1 MTERPNEM
9 AIRASPASVAGRMG
23 RASRFLALAN
33 LVLLSVALLML
44 ACLWAWGSSN
54 PHDPNIIGRGVL
66 IFVFS
71 NALVI
76 GGGLLVAA
84 LTLVGLCLA
93 FVGLLA
99 TEEPPSREGRRR
111 CGISLLFHAGVA
123 VFGLLVLVLLALYYP
138 YLGWKFQVS

>member
-1 MTERPNEM
+1 MPCWLGYLILGRAATRSVGRRTMTERPNEM

-84 LTLVGLCLA
+84 LTLV
-93 FVGLLA
+93 
-99 TEEPPSREGRRR
+99 
-111 CGISLLFHAGVA
+111 
-123 VFGLLVLVLLALYYP
+123 
-138 YLGWKFQVS
+138 